1 VDDAEDDAN
10 DVVEGDDNNGGNDA
24 VNEWE
29 DAVEDD
35 KDVEDD
41 DARASRIAES
51 SVDQKRSPE
60 SISR

>member
-1 VDDAEDDAN
+1 MDDAN

-24 VNEWE
+24 VNERE

-41 DARASRIAES
+41 DARASRIAAS

>member
-1 VDDAEDDAN
+1 VDDAVDDAN

-41 DARASRIAES
+41 DARASCLAES

-60 SISR
+60 AISR

>member
-1 VDDAEDDAN
+1 MDDAN
-10 DVVEGDDNNGGNDA
+10 DVVEGDDNNGRNDA
-24 VNEWE
+24 VNEWD

-35 KDVEDD
+35 KDMEDD
-41 DARASRIAES
+41 DARASCIAES

>member
-29 DAVEDD
+29 DVVEDD

-41 DARASRIAES
+41 E
-51 SVDQKRSPE
+51 
-60 SISR
+60 

>member
-1 VDDAEDDAN
+1 MDDAN
-10 DVVEGDDNNGGNDA
+10 DVVEGDDNNGRDDA
-24 VNEWE
+24 VNEWD

-41 DARASRIAES
+41 DARASCIAES

>member
-1 VDDAEDDAN
+1 MDDAN
-10 DVVEGDDNNGGNDA
+10 DVVEGDYNNRRNDA
-24 VNEWE
+24 VNEWD

-35 KDVEDD
+35 KDMEDD
-41 DARASRIAES
+41 DARASCIAES